1 MMLRDKI
8 IAAGAGGQ
16 GALRIGQI
24 IAHAGLQEGREVSW
38 LPSYG
43 AEMRGGTASC
53 SVIVSEDEI
62 PFPMVSKPDYC
73 IIMNEQS
80 LDKFESQVCPG
91 GVIILDS
98 SLVLRKVAR
107 KDLKAYYVPAE
118 QMAEQEGNTR
128 GTNMVLLGAYAAIAE
143 SVGIESIYDVIDQSF
158 TGSKAKYADS
168 NKKLVKSGFD
178 FIKNNQTEMNNTTMI

>member
-1 MMLRDKI
+1 MLRDKI

-80 LDKFESQVCPG
+80 LDKFEGQVCPG

-98 SLVLRKVAR
+98 SLVLRKVVR
-107 KDLKAYYVPAE
+107 NDLKAYYVPAE

-128 GTNMVLLGAYAAIAE
+128 GTNMVLLGAYVAIAK
-143 SVGIESIYDVIDQSF
+143 SVAIESIYEVIDQSF

-178 FIKNNQTEMNNTTMI
+178 FIKNSQAEMNNTMI